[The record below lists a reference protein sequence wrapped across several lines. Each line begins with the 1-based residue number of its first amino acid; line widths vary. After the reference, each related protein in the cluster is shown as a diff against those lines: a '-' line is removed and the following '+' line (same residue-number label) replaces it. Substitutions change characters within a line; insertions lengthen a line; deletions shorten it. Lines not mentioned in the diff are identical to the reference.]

1 MEKKPFNHAFTFK
14 DNPNV
19 HETFADGVHQI
30 LVDGSTLKLDLT
42 VSRSD
47 LPKSGN
53 KTPTG
58 NNVIAARLVMPLP
71 ALATL
76 YNQLD
81 QMVRGLET
89 QGLLHRGGGEVKPTV
104 Q

>member
-1 MEKKPFNHAFTFK
+1 MEKKSFNHAFTFK
-14 DNPNV
+14 DNPDV
-19 HETFADGVHQI
+19 RETFADGVH
-30 LVDGSTLKLDLT
+30 LVTVDGSTLKIDLT

-47 LPKSGN
+47 PPKTGN

-58 NNVIAARLVMPLP
+58 NNVIAVRLVMPLP

-81 QMVRGLET
+81 QMVRGLEA
-89 QGLLHRGGGEVKPTV
+89 QGLLHRGSGEVKPTV